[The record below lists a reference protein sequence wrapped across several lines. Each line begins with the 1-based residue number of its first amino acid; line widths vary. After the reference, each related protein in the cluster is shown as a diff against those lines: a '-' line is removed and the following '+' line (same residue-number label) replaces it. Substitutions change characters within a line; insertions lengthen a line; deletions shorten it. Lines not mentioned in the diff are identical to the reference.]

1 MGLPSAELEVLGRP
15 GLCRERQRLAS
26 TPRLDRP
33 CRVSSYSNLRVCDA
47 RIFDTAQR
55 QNHSQAKMCVS
66 RAMFYQA
73 TAFNQI
79 IASWSTARVSN
90 MNHDMKSV
98 P

>member
-1 MGLPSAELEVLGRP
+1 VGLPSAEVLGRP

-33 CRVSSYSNLRVCDA
+33 CRVSSYEFESGDA
-47 RIFDTAQR
+47 RIFDTTQR

-73 TAFNQI
+73 TAFNQN

-98 P
+98 S